1 VNAATGQSGRP
12 HRAEQNGRGTHRVP
26 ALPRTRGRVRV
37 GCKLAPLAVR
47 VLLAVLAPV
56 LAGCSS
62 ALISAGGPPAALP
75 QAPRQAEQTSPAGPA
90 QREHQRILA
99 AYNGAYEDPKLEEM
113 LNATV
118 TKLVAASERP
128 DLQYRITILNSAS
141 VNAFALPSGNLY
153 VTRGLIALANDSSEL
168 ASVLS
173 HEMSHVIA
181 RHAEMRED
189 EARQVALVTRVFTD
203 LGSDPETSALAL
215 AKSKIKLASF
225 SRAQEFEADG
235 IGIGIATHAGYDPYG
250 AVRFLTSMGRHA
262 ELKST
267 PGQSHID
274 PRAPDFLSSHP
285 ATPERIRNAQ
295 GVARQFANA
304 AGSERDQTT
313 YLAGVDGMIY
323 GEDPSEGFVRGRRF
337 LHPKLGFTFVAP
349 EGFSLDN
356 TAQAV
361 LGVREGGGQAMRVD
375 AVRVPAEQTLRDYLN
390 AGWIENIDPK
400 TVEETTVNGL
410 PAATATAKGDQWV
423 FRLYV
428 VRLGTDVYRFIFA
441 AKRMNAEVDR
451 AFREAVATFRRMTLA
466 ESQAAKPL
474 HLRIVTVAPGETV
487 ERLAGRMATPDH
499 NLERF
504 RILNGLAPNE
514 RVNPGDQVKLVVE

>member
-1 VNAATGQSGRP
+1 LAALV
-12 HRAEQNGRGTHRVP
+12 A
-26 ALPRTRGRVRV
+26 A
-37 GCKLAPLAVR
+37 
-47 VLLAVLAPV
+47 LAPV

-62 ALISAGGPPAALP
+62 ALLSAGGPPASLP
-75 QAPRQAEQTSPAGPA
+75 QTPQQAQQAPPAGPA

-99 AYNGAYEDPKLEEM
+99 AYGGVYEDPNLKGLLNETVAKLI
-113 LNATV
+113 
-118 TKLVAASERP
+118 AASERP
-128 DLQYRITILNSAS
+128 DLQYRVTILNSAS

-153 VTRGLIALANDSSEL
+153 VTRGLISLANDSSEL

-203 LGSDPETSALAL
+203 LGSDPETS
-215 AKSKIKLASF
+215 

-235 IGIGIATHAGYDPYG
+235 IGIGIAARAGYDPYG
-250 AVRFLTSMGRHA
+250 AVRFLTSMGRNA

-267 PGQSHID
+267 SGQSHID

-295 GVARQFANA
+295 GAARQLATTA
-304 AGSERDQTT
+304 ESERDKTA

-349 EGFSLDN
+349 EGFALDN

-375 AVRVPAEQTLRDYLN
+375 AVRPPSEQTLVDYLN
-390 AGWIENIDPK
+390 SGWIENIDPK
-400 TVEETTVNGL
+400 TVEETAINGL

-423 FRLYV
+423 FRLYA
-428 VRLGTDVYRFIFA
+428 VRFGTDVYRFIFA
-441 AKRMNAEVDR
+441 AKRMSAEVDR

-487 ERLAGRMATPDH
+487 ERLAGRMATPDRH
-499 NLERF
+499 IERF

-514 RVNPGDQVKLVVE
+514 RINPGDQVKLVVE